1 MDYMTFE
8 KAMERAGKALF
19 LDCDTERCMKILQT
33 IIIKFESVRYQSTYC
48 LHVLGPTIAQRVA
61 CFSGSFCPG
70 AAISV
75 HVSMAR
81 FWAGKGEVKPLFTSK
96 YLVILCVLFVYDL

>member
-1 MDYMTFE
+1 MPGAE
-8 KAMERAGKALF
+8 
-19 LDCDTERCMKILQT
+19 C
-33 IIIKFESVRYQSTYC
+33 
-48 LHVLGPTIAQRVA
+48 PTIAQRVA

-81 FWAGKGEVKPLFTSK
+81 FWAGKGEVKPLFTSN
-96 YLVILCVLFVYDL
+96 YLAILCVSLVHDL